1 MYLIL
6 YIIDKIIKMEIVHN
20 YSDDV
25 GYLELYSGPM
35 YSGKTSKL
43 LDLYKQFTFCGLTT
57 MVINHADDSIRY
69 SSSHL
74 STHDKLM
81 IPCIMSNKLSD
92 ISGIC
97 DSNTTNGNFEE
108 EFKNAKIILINEG
121 QFFED
126 IVECVSIAVEKYNK
140 NVYVCGLDGDF
151 QRKKFG
157 NWLEGLIPLC
167 DNHTKFHSYC
177 AECKKKKALF
187 SHRLTDETAQ
197 KIIGTECYI
206 PLCRLCYKKMNNL

>member
-1 MYLIL
+1 
-6 YIIDKIIKMEIVHN
+6 MEIVHN
-20 YSDDV
+20 YSNDV

-43 LDLYKQFTFCGLTT
+43 LDLYKQFRFCELTT

-81 IPCIMSNKLSD
+81 IPCIMANKLSEICD
-92 ISGIC
+92 IS
-97 DSNTTNGNFEE
+97 DNNTTNGNFEE

-126 IVECVSIAVEKYNK
+126 IVEWVSIAVEKYNK

-151 QRKKFG
+151 KRKKFG

-177 AECKKKKALF
+177 AECKQKKALF

>member
-6 YIIDKIIKMEIVHN
+6 YIIYKIIKMEIVHN

-43 LDLYKQFTFCGLTT
+43 LQLYKQFTFCGLTT

-81 IPCIMSNKLSD
+81 IPCIMANKLSD
-92 ISGIC
+92 ICDIC
-97 DSNTTNGNFEE
+97 DSNTIDGNFEE

-126 IVECVSIAVEKYNK
+126 IVEWVSIAVEKYNK

-151 QRKKFG
+151 KRKKFG

>member
-81 IPCIMSNKLSD
+81 IPCIMANKLSD
-92 ISGIC
+92 ICDIC
-97 DSNTTNGNFEE
+97 DSNTIDGNFEE

-126 IVECVSIAVEKYNK
+126 IVEWVSIAVEKYNK